1 MDETYAGFDPDLKPV
16 NEDELKEPTD
26 KRMFVL
32 AAALKDGLSI
42 FYLFNV
48 YLIFLTQFFLS

>member
-32 AAALKDGLSI
+32 AAALKDGLFLYI
-42 FYLFNV
+42 LYLFN
-48 YLIFLTQFFLS
+48 